1 MWRWIL
7 LACLCHP
14 SLAADPMR
22 VVYPAT
28 EAASDHRYDDLL
40 VLLRTALDKT
50 VDRYGPYRL
59 EASRLPME
67 EERSLEELRRG
78 GGIDVAWSSTSALRE
93 RQLLPV
99 RVDLR
104 KGLLGYRIA
113 LIDGRRQPEFDQVR
127 TLAGL
132 GRFQVGQGKDWG
144 DVQVYRAAA
153 IRVSTGRYDSLFGML
168 SNHRFDLL
176 PRSVLEVFGEY
187 QQYHERYPNLEVEQH
202 LLIYYPWPY
211 YFFCQ
216 RDNPR
221 LAARLQLGL
230 QRMRADGSFDAIF
243 WQYHRDVL
251 RQARMSERRLIV
263 LSNPLLPPDTPLGDA
278 TMWFD
283 PQRDRAPS
291 P

>member
-7 LACLCHP
+7 LACLCGP
-14 SLAADPMR
+14 SRADDAMR
-22 VVYPAT
+22 VMYPAT
-28 EAASDHRYDDLL
+28 EAASDHRYDDL
-40 VLLRTALDKT
+40 VALLRAALDKT
-50 VDRYGPYRL
+50 VDRYGPFRL
-59 EASRLPME
+59 EASRWPMA

-78 GGIDVAWSSTSALRE
+78 GDIDVAWSSTSLLRE

-99 RVDLR
+99 RIDLR

-113 LIDGRRQPEFDQVR
+113 LIDGRRQPEFDRVR
-127 TLAGL
+127 TLAEL

-153 IRVSTGRYDSLFGML
+153 LRVSTGRYESLFGML
-168 SNHRFDLL
+168 SQHRFDLL

-187 QQYHERYPNLEVEQH
+187 RQYRDRYPNLEVEQH

-211 YFFCQ
+211 YFFCR

-283 PQRDRAPS
+283 PRRDRAPK